1 MNCSFDLIVKNAYRT
16 FGKFEVL
23 KWIKK
28 VRCEVLKF
36 FIDLHKEIHKEIQSQ
51 PSILNTD
58 GGDCSHCLKLSLF
71 LPGFSYSN
79 FIETCCSPFR
89 AAGYK
94 YEAEEEEMGWSSSRP
109 SSE

>member
-36 FIDLHKEIHKEIQSQ
+36 FIDLHKEIHKEIQRQ

-58 GGDCSHCLKLSLF
+58 GGRLQPLS
-71 LPGFSYSN
+71 
-79 FIETCCSPFR
+79 
-89 AAGYK
+89 
-94 YEAEEEEMGWSSSRP
+94 EALSVPSRI
-109 SSE
+109 